1 MVIPETQLETWSHQG
16 SVEAASATY
25 ESVRTALYAGTS
37 VIRDKNFEVFL
48 HGSYKNDTTIRVDSD
63 VDVVAQLNAS
73 FEHDY
78 SGLSEDERRLFQ
90 QTYPSEATYLWTTFR
105 TDVLNSLRNHYQS
118 STVSEGNKSLKIAG
132 GSSRLEADVIVCLQ
146 YRKYESFRAS
156 DDQKYVEGIVF
167 YTKNENYRVIS
178 FPKVHY
184 ENGTKKNSD
193 TNGWYKPTVRMFKNA
208 RAFLVDRDTISQD
221 LAPSYFLECLLFNVP
236 NSEFGG
242 NYQTTFYNILKWI
255 SEANLNT
262 FVSQDRQSLIFDNPF
277 GGWSLDHAKRFIDS
291 LVTLWNGW

>member
-1 MVIPETQLETWSHQG
+1 MVIPETQSETWSHQG
-16 SVEAASATY
+16 SVDAASATY

-37 VIRDKNFEVFL
+37 VIKDENFEVFL
-48 HGSYKNDTTIRVDSD
+48 HGSYKNNTNIRGDSD
-63 VDVVAQLNAS
+63 VDVVVQLNS
-73 FEHDY
+73 IFEYDC
-78 SGLSEDERRLFQ
+78 SVLIEDEKRLFHQ
-90 QTYPSEATYLWTTFR
+90 AYPSEPTYSWTAFR

-156 DDQKYVEGIVF
+156 HGQKYVEGIVF

-184 ENGTKKNSD
+184 DNGTKKNNG

-208 RAFLVDRDTISQD
+208 RAFLVDQGIISQD
-221 LAPSYFLECLLFNVP
+221 LVPSYFLECLLFNVP
-236 NSEFGG
+236 DREFGG
-242 NYQTTFYNILKWI
+242 NYQTTFYNILNWI
-255 SEANLNT
+255 SRADLST
-262 FVSQDRQSLIFDNPF
+262 FVSQDRQSLIFDSPF
-277 GGWSLDHAKRFIDS
+277 GSWSLDHAKRFIDS
-291 LVTLWNGW
+291 LITLWNER